1 MLNREIL
8 NIDMDMT
15 RRPIYDIEH
24 DVWQAIADANGLDY
38 EDIADGDLAEWL

>member
-8 NIDMDMT
+8 NIDMDMK
-15 RRPIYDIEH
+15 RRPIWDIEQ

-38 EDIADGDLAEWL
+38 EDIADGDLSEWL

>member
-1 MLNREIL
+1 MLNMEIL

-15 RRPIYDIEH
+15 RRPIYDIEQ

>member
-8 NIDMDMT
+8 NIDMDMK
-15 RRPIYDIEH
+15 RRPIYDIEQ

-38 EDIADGDLAEWL
+38 EDIADGDLSEWL

>member
-8 NIDMDMT
+8 NIDMDMK
-15 RRPIYDIEH
+15 RRPIWDIEQ

>member
-8 NIDMDMT
+8 NIDMDMK
-15 RRPIYDIEH
+15 RRPIYDIEQ

-38 EDIADGDLAEWL
+38 DDIADGDLSEWL